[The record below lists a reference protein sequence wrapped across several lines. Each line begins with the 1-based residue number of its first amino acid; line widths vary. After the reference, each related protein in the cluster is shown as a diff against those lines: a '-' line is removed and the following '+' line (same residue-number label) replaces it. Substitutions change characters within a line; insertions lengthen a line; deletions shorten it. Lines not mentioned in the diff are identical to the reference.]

1 MYLFEASPKDYRAI
15 NRLIKINATEPRT
28 TFDVQ
33 TAIRFN
39 LPYIAV
45 IGNNSYMNQIRFG
58 QIQKYGE
65 ERGNVGNYLGDVDFE
80 KFAEMPGIYGE
91 AVRDPAEIRPAL
103 ERARASGGC
112 AIINCWLDPDAY
124 APGTENQTM
133 YR

>member
-1 MYLFEASPKDYRAI
+1 MSEPEFSEAEEEAWGITPEEVLERIS
-15 NRLIKINATEPRT
+15 
-28 TFDVQ
+28 DVEG
-33 TAIRFN
+33 A
-39 LPYIAV
+39 
-45 IGNNSYMNQIRFG
+45 MH
-58 QIQKYGE
+58 
-65 ERGNVGNYLGDVDFE
+65 VDFE
-80 KFAEMPGIYGE
+80 KFADMLGIYGE